1 MKNQKGVSLI
11 ALIITIIVIIILAAI
26 VMNSST
32 DTVGNAQY
40 AKFAQ
45 EFGEYS
51 DQVALK
57 AADVKADV
65 GIKGQIINN
74 AQNYYMTAQG
84 MTTFG
89 TSGDGVF
96 DMTLPVGYVMPA
108 TIQKILGVS
117 GDNVV
122 AYVIDDSKIP
132 NYTNA
137 KQKNGDPGKEFYG
150 DSNGQENH
158 FITSDGQV
166 FTIPGYPVEQDDGTI
181 QYHIDTKDG
190 HYYVVKG
197 NSKLAVGTDKNVNG
211 DTVAEADP
219 ILATQDFTTL
229 HGLNSKNLDC
239 TAQATTPASNKVK

>member
-1 MKNQKGVSLI
+1 MRNQKGVSLI

-26 VMNSST
+26 VMSSGG
-32 DTVGNAQY
+32 DTVGNAQF
-40 AKFAQ
+40 AKFSQ
-45 EFGEYS
+45 EFGEYT
-51 DQVALK
+51 DQVS
-57 AADVKADV
+57 VKSLDIKGDL
-65 GIKGQIINN
+65 GIKGLNANN
-74 AQNYYMTAQG
+74 AQTYYMTAQG

-122 AYVIDDSKIP
+122 AYVIDDTKIP
-132 NYTNA
+132 NYENS

-158 FITSDGQV
+158 FITSNGQV
-166 FTIPGYPVEQDDGTI
+166 FTIPGFPVEQEDGTI

-197 NSKLAVGTDKNVNG
+197 NSSLGVNSTNANG
-211 DTVAEADP
+211 DTVAEVDP
-219 ILATQDFTTL
+219 ILATEDFTVNK
-229 HGLNSKNLDC
+229 GLNSKN
-239 TAQATTPASNKVK
+239 TAVTALAATANKVK